1 MKKIVMVIVSLIAIT
16 GIAITALCLPA
27 KKFE

>member
-1 MKKIVMVIVSLIAIT
+1 MKKIVMVIVSLVAIAGIT
-16 GIAITALCLPA
+16 ISALCLPA